1 MLVYLKYHDCFAQVV
16 RLVLICRWS
25 TCYLG
30 YWGDIRTGVASNWG
44 HDSLYSQHA
53 CDDDLCSTSR
63 ACRLRFAR
71 CLVPSST
78 CCHITEQFPGSTSCH
93 VVSRTTPYDF
103 TLQCFYLSCWILWF
117 SLFFQN
123 CEWETIASLALLN
136 TAQNSV
142 ITAGLLAG
150 TLYCGKLVVDGS
162 LGVSTGNKIP
172 AMCQGSKKQ

>member
-71 CLVPSST
+71 CLVPRST
-78 CCHITEQFPGSTSCH
+78 CCHIAEQFPGSTSCH
-93 VVSRTTPYDF
+93 VASRSAAYENHALWFYITMLLLILLDSLIF
-103 TLQCFYLSCWILWF
+103 TFLSELWVGDHCISCTAEHSSEQCNYCWSFGWNTLLWQASCWWK
-117 SLFFQN
+117 SR
-123 CEWETIASLALLN
+123 
-136 TAQNSV
+136 
-142 ITAGLLAG
+142 
-150 TLYCGKLVVDGS
+150 GKYW
-162 LGVSTGNKIP
+162 
-172 AMCQGSKKQ
+172 Q